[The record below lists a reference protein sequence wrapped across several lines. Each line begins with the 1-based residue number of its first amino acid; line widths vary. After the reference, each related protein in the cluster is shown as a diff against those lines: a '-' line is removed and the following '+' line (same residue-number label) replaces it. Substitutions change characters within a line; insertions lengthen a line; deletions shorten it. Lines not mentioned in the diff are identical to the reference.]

1 MPDYAHLHCHTQYS
15 LLDGA
20 APIGAMMD
28 KAKADGQKGV
38 AITDHGNMFGVF
50 KFVAEA
56 KKRDLKPVIGCEFYL
71 VDDRHRK
78 EFSRAKGEKD
88 QRYHQLLLA
97 KNRQGYENLAKLC
110 SIGYVEGL
118 YSKWPRIDKE
128 ALEGRTEGLI
138 ATSCCIGAI
147 VPQLLWQGRDAEAEE
162 ELKWWLARFGE
173 DYYIEL
179 QRHRGLDNIDG
190 TGVSQEDINQK
201 LLRLAAKHR
210 VPVIVTNDSH
220 YLEEEDAEPHDILL
234 CINTGERRETENRFK
249 FPSSDFFFKTQ
260 EQMSRLFADVPEAVD
275 RTLEIIDKVEP
286 IELTRDVLLPNFP
299 LPAGF
304 QDQDAYLRHLTYE
317 GAHRKYGLSFGESHR
332 QRLDFELDVIRQSG
346 YPGYFLIVQDFTT
359 EARRLGVSVGPGRG
373 SAAGSAVAYCLGIT
387 NVDPIKY
394 DLLFERFLNPERVS
408 MPDIDIDFDDE
419 GRQKVIDYVVDKYGQ
434 NQVAQIITYGSMKAK
449 SAVRDVGRVMD
460 IPLSEVDQ
468 VAKSFPD
475 HLAASLEKVLRPGG
489 MDKDFRGLLN
499 AEDAEKAE
507 RFRQYATQAD
517 HIGQMIRTAQRLEGS
532 VRNTGIHACGVII
545 TPDDITKYVPVA
557 TAKDS
562 NLLVSQFD
570 NSVAEAAGLLKM
582 DFLGLKTLTIIR
594 DAVAMIA
601 ENHGVALDM
610 DAVDLAD
617 ERTYELFQ
625 RGDTVGVFQYES
637 GGMQKHLIALAPT
650 EFADLIAMNALYRPG
665 PMQYIPEYCDRKHG
679 RKPVQYDLQDMQE
692 YLHETYGICLA
703 GDTLVYDATTG
714 AQVRIDA
721 LSDRVGDFYVQGVD
735 DELRPRHARM
745 MHWVCNG
752 VRQTYQITLRSG
764 KRLRLTANHEL
775 LGEDGWARLDTFS
788 PGDYLATPAR
798 LDVEREV
805 DFDEDRLRVLAYLLA
820 DGSLSSVGP
829 TADFVSKDERLLDAY
844 RCSVQR
850 GFGRPETTSLMQV
863 RGVERMM
870 VRGGGHQTHNHEPD
884 SLVAWLRELGLKT
897 TTGGCR
903 SAEKLIP
910 DFVFGLPPK
919 QVCQFLAAYWDCDGY
934 VGKKTAFVKTIS
946 PRLASGIQTLLLRLG
961 VQATIYESY
970 DRTQRDGG
978 LARAAFQVTVHDLR
992 ALERM
997 LRPYSLTESFVGS
1010 YYTDSVG
1017 SESIKRQTFLRE
1029 LDQVFDG
1036 TGRELMDEYELDRQH
1051 VLPKGRQRP
1060 RIGKDAIAVA
1070 VERLMLPESQRA
1082 MRVHWD
1088 EIVAIEPAEQELVYD
1103 ITVEGIHNFV
1113 ANGIIVHN
1121 CVYQEQIMLLSQKLA
1136 GFSKGEADTL
1146 RKAMGKKQ
1154 KAVLDKMYPR
1164 FLEGCKAN
1172 GHPEANL
1179 EKIWKDWEHFA
1190 AYAFNKSHSTCYAFV
1205 AFQTAFLKAHYPA
1218 EYMAAVLT
1226 HNKSDQKKLTFF
1238 LRECRRMG
1246 IPVLGPD
1253 INESKL
1259 DFGVNAKGQI
1269 RFGLSA
1275 VKGVGEGPVGEILT
1289 ERKAG
1294 GAFASLFDLVRRLDL
1309 RQINK
1314 KVLESL
1320 ALGGGFDSF
1329 DGLHRAQ
1336 YFCPSEDGKY
1346 GSLLEHALRYG
1357 QAWQHQKA
1365 TAANSLF
1372 GATEETMVPEPEPTP
1387 CAPWPLIEALERERE
1402 VVGIY
1407 ISGHPL
1413 DDYEKEVEHFAN
1425 CTLEELDTRRGEPL
1439 KLAAVVQS
1447 VQHRTSKKG
1456 TGWGLFVVGDR
1467 TGSTEFALFS
1477 EDYATFKSLL
1487 EPNQVVLIEA
1497 KYEERWGREGEFQLR
1512 INEVTLM
1519 ESVAQKRGKGVTLQ
1533 VPVQLITQE
1542 LIDRLDALC
1551 QEHHG
1556 PHQLKLLLIEPQS
1569 ETAMPFTSKRT
1580 VLANTDFLR
1589 EVEGLGVAYVMG

>member
-1 MPDYAHLHCHTQYS
+1 MPNYAHLHCHTQYS

-28 KAKADGQKGV
+28 KAKADGQAGV

-56 KKRDLKPVIGCEFYL
+56 RKRDLKPVIGCEFYL

-97 KNRQGYENLAKLC
+97 KNRKGYENLAKLC

-118 YSKWPRIDKE
+118 YSKWPRIDKD

-147 VPQLLWQGRDAEAEE
+147 VPQLLWQGKDDEAEV
-162 ELKWWLARFGE
+162 ELKWWVDRFGD

-179 QRHRGLDNIDG
+179 QRHRGLEDIDN

-201 LLRLAAKHR
+201 LLRLAAKHNIKT
-210 VPVIVTNDSH
+210 IVTNDSH

-234 CINTGERRETENRFK
+234 CINTGERRQTEDRFK

-260 EQMSRLFADVPEAVD
+260 QQMSQLFQDVPEAVD
-275 RTLEIIDKVEP
+275 RTLEIIDKVEV
-286 IELTRDVLLPNFP
+286 IELARDVLLPNFP

-304 QDQDAYLRHLTYE
+304 ATQDDYLRHLTYE
-317 GAHRKYGLSFGESHR
+317 GAHRKYGLSFGQSHR
-332 QRLDFELDVIRQSG
+332 DRIDFELDVIRQSG

-408 MPDIDIDFDDE
+408 MPDIDIDFDDV

-434 NQVAQIITYGSMKAK
+434 NQVAQIVTYGSMKAK

-475 HLAASLEKVLRPGG
+475 HLAASLDKVLKPSG
-489 MDKDFRGLLN
+489 MDKDFRALLN

-507 RFRQYATQAD
+507 RFRQYATQDD

-562 NLLVSQFD
+562 ALLVSQYD
-570 NSVAEAAGLLKM
+570 NSVAETAGLLKM

-594 DAVAMIA
+594 DAVVLIEA
-601 ENHGVALDM
+601 NHGVRLDM
-610 DAVDLAD
+610 DEVDLTD
-617 ERTYELFQ
+617 EKTYQLFQ
-625 RGDTVGVFQYES
+625 RGDTVGIFQYES
-637 GGMQKHLIALAPT
+637 AGMQKHLIALAPT

-679 RKPVQYDLQDMQE
+679 RSPVSYDLPEMEE
-692 YLHETYGICLA
+692 YLAETFGI
-703 GDTLVYDATTG
+703 T
-714 AQVRIDA
+714 
-721 LSDRVGDFYVQGVD
+721 
-735 DELRPRHARM
+735 
-745 MHWVCNG
+745 
-752 VRQTYQITLRSG
+752 
-764 KRLRLTANHEL
+764 
-775 LGEDGWARLDTFS
+775 
-788 PGDYLATPAR
+788 
-798 LDVEREV
+798 
-805 DFDEDRLRVLAYLLA
+805 
-820 DGSLSSVGP
+820 
-829 TADFVSKDERLLDAY
+829 
-844 RCSVQR
+844 
-850 GFGRPETTSLMQV
+850 
-863 RGVERMM
+863 
-870 VRGGGHQTHNHEPD
+870 
-884 SLVAWLRELGLKT
+884 
-897 TTGGCR
+897 
-903 SAEKLIP
+903 
-910 DFVFGLPPK
+910 
-919 QVCQFLAAYWDCDGY
+919 
-934 VGKKTAFVKTIS
+934 
-946 PRLASGIQTLLLRLG
+946 
-961 VQATIYESY
+961 
-970 DRTQRDGG
+970 
-978 LARAAFQVTVHDLR
+978 
-992 ALERM
+992 
-997 LRPYSLTESFVGS
+997 
-1010 YYTDSVG
+1010 
-1017 SESIKRQTFLRE
+1017 
-1029 LDQVFDG
+1029 
-1036 TGRELMDEYELDRQH
+1036 
-1051 VLPKGRQRP
+1051 
-1060 RIGKDAIAVA
+1060 
-1070 VERLMLPESQRA
+1070 
-1082 MRVHWD
+1082 
-1088 EIVAIEPAEQELVYD
+1088 
-1103 ITVEGIHNFV
+1103 
-1113 ANGIIVHN
+1113 
-1121 CVYQEQIMLLSQKLA
+1121 VYQEQIMLLSQKLA
-1136 GFSKGEADTL
+1136 RFSKGEADTL

-1164 FLEGCKAN
+1164 FVEGCKSN
-1172 GHPEANL
+1172 GHAEDKL
-1179 EKIWKDWEHFA
+1179 EKIWKDWEQFA
-1190 AYAFNKSHSTCYAFV
+1190 AYAFNKSHSTCYALV
-1205 AFQTAFLKAHYPA
+1205 AFQTAWLKAHYPA

-1246 IPVLGPD
+1246 IKVLGPD
-1253 INESKL
+1253 VNESLL
-1259 DFGVNAKGQI
+1259 DFGVNKRGQI

-1275 VKGVGEGPVGEILT
+1275 VKGVGEGPVGEILS
-1289 ERKAG
+1289 ERAKG
-1294 GAFASLFDLVRRLDL
+1294 GSFQSLFDLVRRLDL

-1320 ALGGGFDSF
+1320 ALGGGFDGF
-1329 DGLHRAQ
+1329 DKLHRAQ

-1346 GSLLEHALRYG
+1346 NSLLEHALRYG
-1357 QAWQHQKA
+1357 QAWQHQKS

-1372 GATEETMVPEPEPTP
+1372 GATEETMVPEPEPTA
-1387 CAPWPLIEALERERE
+1387 CQPWPLIEALEKEKE

-1425 CTLEELDTRRGEPL
+1425 CSIDELESRRGEAIR
-1439 KLAAVVQS
+1439 LAVVVQS

-1456 TGWGLFVVGDR
+1456 TGWGLFVVGDQ

-1477 EDYATFKSLL
+1477 DDYLNFRPQL

-1512 INEVTLM
+1512 IQEVTLM
-1519 ESVAQKRGKGVTLQ
+1519 ESVAQKRGKGVTLN
-1533 VPVQLITQE
+1533 VPVQLITQD
-1542 LIDRLDALC
+1542 LIDRLDRIC
-1551 QEHHG
+1551 NSFKG
-1556 PHQLKLLLIEPQS
+1556 PHQLRLLLIEPHS
-1569 ETAMPFTSKRT
+1569 ETAMPFVSKRM
-1580 VLANTDFLR
+1580 VMANTDFLR
-1589 EVEGLGVAYVMG
+1589 EVEALGVGYVMG

>member
-1 MPDYAHLHCHTQYS
+1 MPNYAHLHCHTQYS

-28 KAKADGQKGV
+28 KAKADGQLGV
-38 AITDHGNMFGVF
+38 AITDHGNMFGAF

-56 KKRDLKPVIGCEFYL
+56 RKRNLKPIIGCEFYM

-88 QRYHQLLLA
+88 NRYHQLLLA
-97 KNRQGYENLAKLC
+97 KNRKGYENLSKLC

-147 VPQLLWQGRDAEAEE
+147 VPQLLWQGKDAEAEE
-162 ELKWWLARFGE
+162 ELKWWLARFGD

-179 QRHRGLDNIDG
+179 QRHKGLENIDN

-201 LLRLAAKHR
+201 LLRLAAKHK
-210 VPVIVTNDSH
+210 VKTIVTNDSH

-234 CINTGERRETENRFK
+234 CINTGERQENTDRFK

-275 RTLEIIDKVEP
+275 RTLEIVDKVED
-286 IELTRDVLLPNFP
+286 IKLERDILLPNYP

-304 QDQDAYLRHLTYE
+304 TDQDAYLRHITYE
-317 GAHRKYGLSFGESHR
+317 GAQRKYGLGFGESHR
-332 QRLDFELDVIRQSG
+332 ERLDFELDVIKQSG

-359 EARRLGVSVGPGRG
+359 EARKLGVSVGPGRG

-419 GRQKVIDYVVDKYGQ
+419 GRQKVIDYVVDKYGK

-460 IPLSEVDQ
+460 IPLSEVDT

-475 HLAASLEKVLRPGG
+475 HLAASLEKVLKPGG

-507 RFRQYATQAD
+507 RFRQFATQKD

-545 TPDDITKYVPVA
+545 TPDDITKYVPVL

-562 NLLVSQFD
+562 DLLVSQFD
-570 NSVAEAAGLLKM
+570 NSVAEEAGLLKM

-594 DAVAMIA
+594 DAVRMVKD
-601 ENHGVALDM
+601 NHGVDLDM
-610 DAVDLAD
+610 DLVDLAD
-617 ERTYELFQ
+617 EKTYQLFQ
-625 RGDTVGVFQYES
+625 RGETVGVFQYES

-665 PMQYIPEYCDRKHG
+665 PMQYIPDFCDRKHG
-679 RKPVQYDLQDMQE
+679 RAPVTFDLQDMEE

-703 GDTLVYDATTG
+703 GDALVYDADTG
-714 AQVRIDA
+714 AQVRIDQ
-721 LSDRVGDFYVQGVD
+721 LEDRVGNFYVQGVD
-735 DELRPRHARM
+735 DDLNAQRAKAT
-745 MHWVCNG
+745 HWMCNG
-752 VRQTYQITLRSG
+752 VRQTYEVRLRSG
-764 KRLRLTANHEL
+764 KKLRLTANHEL
-775 LGEDGWARLDTFS
+775 LGEDGWQRLDAFNA
-788 PGDYLATPAR
+788 GDYLATPER
-798 LDVEREV
+798 LDVIDEQE
-805 DFDEDRLRVLAYLLA
+805 FDEDRLRVLAYLIA

-829 TADFVSKDERLLDAY
+829 TADFVNKDARLLTAY
-844 RCSVQR
+844 KASVTKAFDR
-850 GFGRPETTSLMQV
+850 LETTSLMQV
-863 RGVERMM
+863 RGVERVM
-870 VRGGGHQTHNHEPD
+870 VRGVDKTHYHEAN
-884 SLVAWLRELGLKT
+884 SLVAWLRDLGLKT

-903 SAEKLIP
+903 SQEKFIP
-910 DFVFGLPPK
+910 DFVFGLSPK
-919 QVCQFLAAYWDCDGY
+919 LLCKFLAAYWDCDGY
-934 VGKKTAFVKTIS
+934 IGKKTAFIKTIS
-946 PRLASGIQTLLLRLG
+946 PHLASGLQTLLLRLG
-961 VQATIYESY
+961 IQSTVYESY
-970 DRTQRDGG
+970 YRTQRDGG
-978 LARAAFQVTVHDLR
+978 AARTAYQVTVHDLR
-992 ALERM
+992 ALERTIK
-997 LRPYSLTESFVGS
+997 PYLIAKAFEPS
-1010 YYTDSVG
+1010 YYTEPVS
-1017 SESIKRQTFLRE
+1017 SESIRRQTFLAE
-1029 LDQVFDG
+1029 LDQVFHG
-1036 TGRELMDEYELDRQH
+1036 TGRELMEEYELDCQQ
-1051 VLPKGRQRP
+1051 VMPKARKRP
-1060 RIGKDAIAVA
+1060 RISKDIIAVA
-1070 VERLMLPESQRA
+1070 ADRLMLEGTQRA

-1088 EIVAIEPAEQELVYD
+1088 EIISITPAGEEAVYD

-1164 FLEGCKAN
+1164 FVEGCKAK
-1172 GHPEANL
+1172 GHPENKL

-1205 AFQTAFLKAHYPA
+1205 AFQTAWLKAHYPA

-1238 LRECRRMG
+1238 LRECRRMN
-1246 IPVLGPD
+1246 IKVLGPD
-1253 INESKL
+1253 VNESKL

-1275 VKGVGEGPVGEILT
+1275 VKGVGEGPVEEILS
-1289 ERKAG
+1289 ERAKNG
-1294 GAFASLFDLVRRLDL
+1294 PYESLFGLVRRLDL

-1320 ALGGGFDSF
+1320 ALGGGFDGF
-1329 DGLHRAQ
+1329 EGLHRAQ
-1336 YFCPSEDGKY
+1336 YFCPSDDGKY
-1346 GSLLEHALRYG
+1346 GSLLEYALRYG

-1372 GATEETMVPEPEPTP
+1372 GATTETMVPEPDIAD
-1387 CAPWPLIEALERERE
+1387 CAPWPLIEALDREKE

-1413 DDYEKEVEHFAN
+1413 DDYEKEVKHYSN
-1425 CTLEELDTRRGEPL
+1425 CTIEDLETKKGEPI
-1439 KLAAVVQS
+1439 KLAVVVQS
-1447 VQHRTSKKG
+1447 VQHRVSKKG
-1456 TGWGLFVVGDR
+1456 TGWGLFVVGDQ
-1467 TGSTEFALFS
+1467 TATTEFALFS
-1477 EDYATFKSLL
+1477 EDYQQFKHAL
-1487 EPNQVVLIEA
+1487 EAGQVVLIDA

-1512 INEVTLM
+1512 LNEVTMM
-1519 ESVAQKRGKGVTLQ
+1519 EAVAIKRGKGITLHL
-1533 VPVQLITQE
+1533 PVQIISQDF
-1542 LIDRLDALC
+1542 IDRLDDLC
-1551 QEHHG
+1551 KVHHG
-1556 PHQLKLLLIEPQS
+1556 PHSLRLLLIEPHS
-1569 ETAMPFTSKRT
+1569 ETAMPFVSQRT
-1580 VLANTDFLR
+1580 VLANTDFIR
-1589 EVEGLGVAYVMG
+1589 EVEGLGVEYVMG